1 MTQPGGVAATGHDE
15 LNALFSSDNPDDL
28 IKFYNRFDDYEGIL
42 QWMRNRPHGRSV
54 IREVEGN
61 HDVVV
66 VIPTRDFDS
75 GLAASCRNI
84 FKGLQMVFVESGADP
99 YFNLARNCN
108 IGLGDALKFDP
119 DWVIVSNDDVY
130 RIDDVSIL
138 VDRLSRLKS
147 ERIRTVFARPP
158 TPGHSY
164 LLKIA
169 KSTAVRNLMSALV
182 GGLWRERV
190 LIQRRFK
197 VELIIGHQGRRYPLL
212 YKTLYRFP
220 NGGDFFIF
228 SSALV
233 RGAEGKLFDET
244 YINGPEDIDLS
255 WRLAAP
261 EGHSLVDFK
270 IGSMSGSSIGT
281 GKARWLRDVA
291 NEVYLNYKVR
301 NGLLP
306 LAALSSVK
314 TQHELRVTS
323 W

>member
-1 MTQPGGVAATGHDE
+1 MTQLGGREATDHDD

-28 IKFYNRFDDYEGIL
+28 VKFYNRFDDGEGIV

-61 HDVVV
+61 HKVVV
-66 VIPTRDFDS
+66 VIPTRDFSS
-75 GLAASCRNI
+75 GLAASCRSI
-84 FKGLQMVFVESGADP
+84 FAGLQIVFVESGADP
-99 YFNLARNCN
+99 YFSLARNCN
-108 IGLGDALKFDP
+108 IGLGHALKFDP
-119 DWVIVSNDDVY
+119 EWVVVSNDDMY
-130 RIDDVSIL
+130 KIDDVSIL

-169 KSTAVRNLMSALV
+169 KSTAVRNFMSALR

-190 LIQRRFK
+190 LMQRRFN
-197 VELIIGHQGRRYPLL
+197 VELIIGHQARRYRLL
-212 YKTLYRFP
+212 YNTLYRFP

-261 EGHSLVDFK
+261 ENRSFVDFK
-270 IGSMSGSSIGT
+270 IGSMSGSSIGAGRT
-281 GKARWLRDVA
+281 RWLRDVA
-291 NEVYLNYKVR
+291 NEAYLNYKVR

-306 LAALSSVK
+306 LNP
-314 TQHELRVTS
+314 RPR
-323 W
+323 

>member
-1 MTQPGGVAATGHDE
+1 MTQPGGRAATDHDD
-15 LNALFSSDNPDDL
+15 LDALFSSDNPDDL
-28 IKFYNRFDDYEGIL
+28 VRFYSRFDDTEGIV

-61 HDVVV
+61 HKVVV
-66 VIPTRDFDS
+66 VIPTRDFNS
-75 GLAASCRNI
+75 GLAASCRKI
-84 FKGLQMVFVESGADP
+84 FTGLQIVFVESGADP

-108 IGLGDALKFDP
+108 IGLGHSLKFDP
-119 DWVIVSNDDVY
+119 EWVIVSNDDVY
-130 RIDDVSIL
+130 GIDDASIL
-138 VDRLSRLKS
+138 VDRLSRLKG
-147 ERIRTVFARPP
+147 ERIKTVFARPP

-197 VELIIGHQGRRYPLL
+197 VELIIGHPARRYRFL
-212 YKTLYRFP
+212 YNTLYRFP

-233 RGAEGKLFDET
+233 RGSEGRLFDET

-261 EGHSLVDFK
+261 EGRSFVDFK
-270 IGSMSGSSIGT
+270 IGSMSGSSIGA
-281 GKARWLRDVA
+281 GKTRWLRDVA

-306 LAALSSVK
+306 SAALDSAT
-314 TQHELRVTS
+314 TQQELQV
-323 W
+323 